1 MELSAS
7 KLPINPPFSFGLFRR
22 LFAAVTMLF
31 AGLFLTCCGPA
42 ISTHAY
48 NTFLDS
54 DDLIRMTDQMAAAIS
69 SDPAIAHITAQ
80 SPMAIVLITLRNYTD
95 QIIPRDQGD
104 IFLHRV
110 RALLTAQPSLQ
121 KRFIFVLDYAA
132 FQRLLSENAFPAS
145 ELGPRENQLTPQYAL
160 QAAFYSDTHV
170 SLEYRSD
177 YYLCTFFLTNI
188 TTGQIVW
195 EGSYET
201 KKTLKSGF
209 LD

>member
-1 MELSAS
+1 MQIVVRTSSLY
-7 KLPINPPFSFGLFRR
+7 PFRFFHR
-22 LFAAVTMLF
+22 LLAAFTLL
-31 AGLFLTCCGPA
+31 AGFLLAGCGGPA
-42 ISTHAY
+42 ISSKAY

-69 SDPAIAHITAQ
+69 SDPAIARITAQ
-80 SPMAIVLITLRNYTD
+80 SPMVIVLIPLRNYTD

-121 KRFIFVLDYAA
+121 KRFIFVLNYAA

-145 ELGPRENQLTPQYAL
+145 ELGPRENQLAPQYAL

-170 SLEYRSD
+170 SPEYRSD
-177 YYLCTFFLTNI
+177 YYLCTFFFTNI
-188 TTGQIVW
+188 ATGQIVW